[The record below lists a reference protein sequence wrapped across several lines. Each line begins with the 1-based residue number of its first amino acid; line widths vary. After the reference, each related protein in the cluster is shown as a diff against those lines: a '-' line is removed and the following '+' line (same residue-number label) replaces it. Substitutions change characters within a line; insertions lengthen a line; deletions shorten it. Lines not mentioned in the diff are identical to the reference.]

1 MIFYFLK
8 IIGTVVYIGTTI
20 TWFVPP
26 FRVMIHIAGKYGD
39 QLIYIFTPNL
49 QRLPYSFSIFLYK
62 YYLHNDLLLCV
73 NYCLSSLILYL
84 TSKRFIDTHTV
95 ELYLSQL
102 ISLSSVST
110 HLLKLS
116 QNLLNSSNSKTF
128 FNSTRTCTGKGST
141 LIHQSES
148 WNK

>member
-1 MIFYFLK
+1 MIFYLLK
-8 IIGTVVYIGTTI
+8 IIGTGIYIGTTI

-26 FRVMIHIAGKYGD
+26 FRVMIPIAGKYGD
-39 QLIYIFTPNL
+39 QLIFFFTPNF
-49 QRLPYSFSIFLYK
+49 QRLFIFIYK
-62 YYLHNDLLLCV
+62 YYFRNDLLLCV
-73 NYCLSSLILYL
+73 NYCLRSLIWYL
-84 TSKRFIDTHTV
+84 ISKRFIDMHTV

-148 WNK
+148 WKK